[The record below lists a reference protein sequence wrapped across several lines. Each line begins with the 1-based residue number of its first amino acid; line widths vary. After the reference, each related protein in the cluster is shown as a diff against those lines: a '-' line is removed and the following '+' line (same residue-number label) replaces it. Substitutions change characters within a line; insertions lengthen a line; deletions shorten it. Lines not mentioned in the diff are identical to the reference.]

1 MKDLLIDIFTRITSR
16 KFLLAVLG
24 SLAVFGLDLSPAQI
38 AAITAIILAYTG
50 VEGYADIKSRQLQ

>member
-1 MKDLLIDIFTRITSR
+1 MKAFLLDLAGRISSR

-24 SLAVFGLDLSPAQI
+24 SLAVFGLDLSGEQI

-50 VEGYADIKSRQLQ
+50 VEGYADIKERQLQ

>member
-1 MKDLLIDIFTRITSR
+1 MKTLILDIIGRLSSR

-24 SLAVFGLDLSPAQI
+24 SLAVFGLDLTGEQI

-50 VEGYADIKSRQLQ
+50 VEGYADIQERQLQ